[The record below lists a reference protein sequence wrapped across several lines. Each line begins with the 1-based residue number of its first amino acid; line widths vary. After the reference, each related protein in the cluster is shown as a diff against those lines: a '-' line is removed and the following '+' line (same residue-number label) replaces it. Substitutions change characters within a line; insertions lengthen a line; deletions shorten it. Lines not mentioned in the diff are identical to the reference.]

1 MASTPKQLLEQSSRH
16 AVHLE
21 SLKAQ
26 DWKELRSILSDI
38 ERDLLGRIA
47 AEDFKVMTRVQMER
61 RLKATGAMLSKRY
74 DADLIP
80 ELNKQIRDLAEYEA
94 GFELRSLGNVAPKY
108 QFDLPTKTQL
118 ITAVTVNPLSVKGR
132 DEGMLLDAFIK
143 KWTDNDITNFVNI
156 IRAGY
161 AQGLTNSQIIGN
173 LKDVAI
179 PANRR
184 TLETVTR
191 TALQHAANQARQ
203 AVWNKNSDIIKGV
216 RWLSVLDGRTSQLCQ
231 GLSGQTFP
239 LDSGPRPP
247 LHLNCVSGDT
257 NVTTR
262 SGISNIYKRR
272 YKGAVIKIVTEA
284 GRTLTITPNHPILT
298 ARGWVKAGEV
308 NRLDKLACIRN
319 LAFIEGDKK
328 DSVKAP
334 IADIFAAAD
343 VSADSFSITNRPAS
357 TKDFHG
363 DFSDSEVSV
372 ISVDCFAWDNIRKII
387 AQNRENKLFVFRPF
401 VNFSFFSLG
410 AANSLLNRNFSTPKC
425 IVSGFSKAGNL
436 FRRTTAHSCRLLLAS
451 VSNFITSFI
460 KICLDKARRSAY
472 SLSYSADS
480 DSIFKHRN
488 DVGSVNLCGDSIV
501 FGGDVQAKSFCP
513 TIENIRSNPTD
524 GKSFRKTFSSFDK
537 IRSNFAR
544 VISFLPIGFNL
555 FRCDSHFMKP
565 AVETRFCNSGDFSAL
580 LDGVAGVVEL
590 DSVVKCDRVNDFT
603 GHVYNLQNKENWY
616 LSNDIIT
623 HNCRSSTVAVLDDR
637 FSFLEEGGTQRAR
650 DLETGKVYSVP
661 ANQTYYSWLK
671 TQPAEFQDNVIG
683 PTRGKLLRNGGLTA
697 QRFQE
702 LQLGRN
708 FKPLTIEEMKKL
720 EPLAF
725 QKANIE

>member
-21 SLKAQ
+21 SLKVQ
-26 DWKELRSILSDI
+26 DWKELRLILSDI

-203 AVWNKNSDIIKGV
+203 AVWNQNSDIIKGV

-247 LHLNCVSGDT
+247 LHPGC
-257 NVTTR
+257 R
-262 SGISNIYKRR
+262 SGTV
-272 YKGAVIKIVTEA
+272 G
-284 GRTLTITPNHPILT
+284 ILS
-298 ARGWVKAGEV
+298 
-308 NRLDKLACIRN
+308 DK
-319 LAFIEGDKK
+319 
-328 DSVKAP
+328 
-334 IADIFAAAD
+334 
-343 VSADSFSITNRPAS
+343 
-357 TKDFHG
+357 
-363 DFSDSEVSV
+363 
-372 ISVDCFAWDNIRKII
+372 
-387 AQNRENKLFVFRPF
+387 
-401 VNFSFFSLG
+401 
-410 AANSLLNRNFSTPKC
+410 
-425 IVSGFSKAGNL
+425 
-436 FRRTTAHSCRLLLAS
+436 
-451 VSNFITSFI
+451 
-460 KICLDKARRSAY
+460 
-472 SLSYSADS
+472 
-480 DSIFKHRN
+480 
-488 DVGSVNLCGDSIV
+488 
-501 FGGDVQAKSFCP
+501 
-513 TIENIRSNPTD
+513 
-524 GKSFRKTFSSFDK
+524 
-537 IRSNFAR
+537 
-544 VISFLPIGFNL
+544 
-555 FRCDSHFMKP
+555 
-565 AVETRFCNSGDFSAL
+565 
-580 LDGVAGVVEL
+580 
-590 DSVVKCDRVNDFT
+590 
-603 GHVYNLQNKENWY
+603 
-616 LSNDIIT
+616 
-623 HNCRSSTVAVLDDR
+623 

-650 DLETGKVYSVP
+650 NLETGKVYSVS